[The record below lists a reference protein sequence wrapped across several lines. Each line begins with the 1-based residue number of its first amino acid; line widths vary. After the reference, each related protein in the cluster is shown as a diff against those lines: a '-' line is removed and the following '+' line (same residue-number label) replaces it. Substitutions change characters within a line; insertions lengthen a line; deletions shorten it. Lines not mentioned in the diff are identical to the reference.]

1 MKGSELLRRYPRLP
15 LMGCLAV
22 GVLISIVCTQ
32 LMQMSA
38 DTRGRTELTTQLE
51 KLQESLAVVTTRSR
65 AMGMAMLLGLNEP
78 ILKSAARNQLAQDA
92 PEVLQRLSVARQYF
106 GFEGLYVIDQT
117 GLIVAN
123 DTEGIKSTGKSV
135 AFRPYFQQAI
145 KGKESVYL
153 AIGTNSDTRGL
164 FVAAPIHANEDVA
177 SDIIGVISIKISAEE
192 ILDEILTSTH
202 GDALLISP
210 QGVVFAATD
219 EQWLLA
225 MTAPASDARLQTI
238 RELKQFG
245 RRFDEA
251 NPQLLTF
258 DPTEPLIERDGKRF
272 IAEHLAIHF
281 NDPAGSWTA
290 TLMKDTETWLP
301 SGRQPNVV
309 FGIMLFALVI
319 GSIVQQQI
327 ARVTNLKQRLDA
339 ENIQRE
345 IAQKNMLAAA
355 EERALIAKVIAEL
368 RQVQTYT
375 ELVQV
380 FMQHAS
386 QLFNVRYGQIY
397 VADAR
402 RQLRLIGGYG
412 TPTSATGKTIAF
424 GEGLAGQC
432 ALEKKQLEIRHPPA
446 DYLHIHS
453 GTGAAA
459 PSVILLRP
467 LLLKN
472 KLVGVLELAAFSPI
486 TNQQEKMLN
495 EFEAIVAA
503 HIELIEQ
510 RMSLEQE
517 FLRQQESEARLH
529 YQSLFQQA
537 LIDAIPFPIFY
548 KGADS
553 YFLGFNQAYERV
565 FNVNRDQ
572 LIGKRVLDL
581 EYLPIEDRTAYQQE
595 DEQIIAQVG
604 SIQRKISMPFA
615 DGKLHKTLYSVS
627 GFCIEQDQPSG
638 LVGIFVDLSDHIKED

>member
-15 LMGCLAV
+15 LLACLLV
-22 GVLISIVCTQ
+22 GVLASVVCTQ

-38 DTRGRTELTTQLE
+38 DSRARAELTTQLE
-51 KLQESLAVVTTRSR
+51 KLQESLAVVSTRSR

-78 ILKSAARNQLAQDA
+78 ILKNAAKNQLGLDA
-92 PEVLQRLSVARQYF
+92 PEVLQRLNIARQYF

-135 AFRPYFQQAI
+135 SFRPYFQQAI

-153 AIGTNSDTRGL
+153 AIGTNSDSRGL
-164 FVAAPIHANEDVA
+164 FVAAPIHATEDVG

-192 ILDEILTSTH
+192 LLDSILTSTH

-225 MTAPASDARLQTI
+225 MTAPANDERLQTI

-251 NPQLLTF
+251 NPRLLTF
-258 DPTEPLIERDGKRF
+258 DPSEPLIERDGKRF
-272 IAEHLAIHF
+272 IAEHLAINF

-290 TLMKDTETWLP
+290 VLMKDTETWLP
-301 SGRQPNVV
+301 GVRKPNLV

-319 GSIVQQQI
+319 GSIVQEQI

-355 EERALIAKVIAEL
+355 EERALIAKIIAEL

-375 ELVQV
+375 ELVKV

-386 QLFNVRYGQIY
+386 QLFNVRYGQVY

-402 RQLRLIGGYG
+402 QQLRLIGGYG
-412 TPTSATGKTIAF
+412 VPTSNVGKIIAF

-432 ALEKKQLEIRHPPA
+432 ALEKMVLEIHQPPA
-446 DYLHIHS
+446 DYIHIHS

-467 LLLKN
+467 LLLKD

-486 TNQQEKMLN
+486 TRQQEKMLC

-503 HIELIEQ
+503 NIELIEQ
-510 RMSLEQE
+510 RMNLEQE

-529 YQSLFQQA
+529 YQSVFQQA
-537 LIDAIPFPIFY
+537 LIDSIPFPIFY

-553 YFLGFNQAYERV
+553 YFLGFNQAYEQV
-565 FNVNRDQ
+565 FNVKRDQ

-595 DEQIIAQVG
+595 DEQIIAQTG
-604 SIQRKISMPFA
+604 SIQREILMPFA

-627 GFCIEQDQPSG
+627 GFCVEKDQPSG
-638 LVGIFVDLSDHIKED
+638 MVGIFVDLSDHTKED